1 MEAMSRIDINP
12 ATPSRRPTNE
22 RPCVIKDTRSQGAI
36 AVYQQIEPAAS
47 LGQPV
52 LSGVSLVKRSTEL
65 AIATLVT
72 EHFAELS
79 FGVHA
84 LSIQFP
90 RSIGQWTAFG

>member
-1 MEAMSRIDINP
+1 MNAHALLKIP
-12 ATPSRRPTNE
+12 AAR
-22 RPCVIKDTRSQGAI
+22 AI

-79 FGVHA
+79 FGIHA

-90 RSIGQWTAFG
+90 RSIGQWTPFG